1 MKRFYY
7 ILIFLSV
14 SLFTSAQIFVKP
26 NGTGDGSSWQN
37 ASGNLRDV
45 LYQAP
50 YGSEIWVA
58 KGTYYP
64 VTCSICSEEER
75 KQSFFIPSGVAVYG
89 GFAGN
94 EMQLNQRDWR
104 TNVTRL
110 SGDINQD
117 NNLYNN
123 SHSVIFTINVNEQTI
138 LDGFT
143 ITKGSAT
150 GSAQSLEERELSGG
164 GWFNTASTGNFSNP
178 TVRNC
183 VFAQNEAEGFG
194 GGIYNFGSFSA
205 KVSPTYTNCVFSRN
219 NAGFDGGA
227 LYNNGSFGGES
238 QTMILN
244 CEFRDNVAGTD
255 VGSGGAI
262 FNNGIEGNCSPMIWN
277 STFIRNNASLEGGV
291 IYNHGKEGNSS
302 PDIVNCI
309 FYQNSAS
316 LGGVMYSLGAGG
328 RAIPIITNCTF
339 YDNFAESGAAIFC
352 NGGVSGNA
360 NADVM
365 NSIFW
370 NNVAENGQTFF
381 NIYAK
386 PRISYS
392 LVDEKDCNSLNA
404 TLDNLS
410 DVDCGTGLMYGV
422 DPKFINPNTG
432 NLELNYNSP
441 AINKGENSRIYNM
454 MVDAIN
460 NPRIH
465 LDLVDL
471 GAMEYD
477 GPIPTRLDTFS
488 VHDVEG
494 VVQLGWS
501 TLNEYQNSGFQVQ
514 RSIDEVNYNTLDF
527 VKSQGD
533 SPDPQTY
540 IFVDEA
546 TQPGFIN
553 YYRLQRLDRDG
564 CSAYSEVTGIY
575 IEVVET
581 SAMLFPN
588 PATDLSTVQ
597 LTLEEESEVSI
608 QVIDAYGK
616 IRTQAAKGTYPR
628 GKTNISLEMLEASVG
643 IYYVYIVIN
652 DRVFSYPLVIISD

>member
-1 MKRFYY
+1 MKFFYY
-7 ILIFLSV
+7 TLLFV
-14 SLFTSAQIFVKP
+14 FCSLLTNAQIFVTP

-50 YGSEIWVA
+50 YGTEIWVA
-58 KGTYYP
+58 EGTYYP

-75 KQSFFIPSGVAVYG
+75 KQSFFISSGVALYG
-89 GFAGN
+89 GFKGN
-94 EMQLNQRDWR
+94 ETQRNQRDWR

-110 SGDINQD
+110 SGDINND

-123 SHSVIFTINVNEQTI
+123 SYSVVFTLNVDEQTI

-150 GSAQSLEERELSGG
+150 GSAPSLEERELSGG
-164 GWFNTASTGNFSNP
+164 GWFNTASAGNFSSP

-183 VFAQNEAEGFG
+183 IFSQNEAEGFG

-205 KVSPTYTNCVFSRN
+205 KVSPTYTNCIFSRN
-219 NAGFDGGA
+219 NAGFDGGG

-238 QTMILN
+238 QVMILN

-262 FNNGIEGNCSPMIWN
+262 FNNGIEGNCSPIIWN
-277 STFIRNNASLEGGV
+277 STFVRNNASLEGGV
-291 IYNHGKEGNSS
+291 IYNQGKDGNSN

-316 LGGVMYSLGAGG
+316 LGGVMYNLGAGG
-328 RAIPIITNCTF
+328 RAIPLITNCTF
-339 YDNFAESGAAIFC
+339 YDNFAESGAVIFN
-352 NGGVSGNA
+352 NGGVEGNA
-360 NADVM
+360 NTDVI

-370 NNVAENGQTFF
+370 NNVAEKGKTFF

-386 PRISYS
+386 PRISYC
-392 LVDEKDCNSLNA
+392 LVDEKDCSSLNA

-410 DVDCGTGLMYGV
+410 DVDCGAGIIYGV
-422 DPKFINPNTG
+422 DPKFINPNSG
-432 NLELNYNSP
+432 DLELNYNSP
-441 AINKGENSRIYNM
+441 AINKGENSRIHNM
-454 MVDAIN
+454 LVDVID

-465 LDLVDL
+465 LEVVDL

-494 VVQLGWS
+494 AIQLDWS
-501 TLNEYQNSGFQVQ
+501 TLNEYQNSGFQIQ
-514 RSIDEVNYNTLDF
+514 RSIDELNYESIDF
-527 VKSQGD
+527 VKSKGD
-533 SPDPQTY
+533 SNEPQNY
-540 IFVDEA
+540 HFVDELPEA
-546 TQPGFIN
+546 GFTN
-553 YYRLQRLDRDG
+553 TYRLQRLDKDG
-564 CSAYSEVTGIY
+564 CFEYSDLVHIY

-581 SAMLFPN
+581 GVSLFPN
-588 PATDLSTVQ
+588 PTTILSNIQ

-608 QVIDAYGK
+608 RVIDAHGK
-616 IRTQAAKGTYPR
+616 IKATPAEGIFRR
-628 GKTNISLEMLEASVG
+628 GKFNIPLDMLEISAG
-643 IYYVYIVIN
+643 IYYVHIIVN
-652 DRVFSYPLVIISD
+652 TRVFSYPLIVLEK